1 MGYLH
6 PGHLSLVELAGEKAR
21 RVAVSIFV
29 NPLQFGPGEDLAR
42 YPRDPDRDLALLEAR
57 GVDLVFLPGVEE
69 MYPGGE
75 PAVTVDPGPMGQR
88 LCGAFRPGHFR
99 GVLTV
104 VARLFGLFRPRLAV
118 FGQKD
123 FQQVALVRRMVE
135 DLELGVEI
143 LVGPTVREEDGLAL
157 SSRNA
162 YLSPEEREAAPGLYR
177 ALLAVQAAFSE
188 GERSAGALS
197 GVLTREIGRTPA
209 LRLQYAE
216 IVQSHTLERVDP
228 VTPGAAAVAAAFC
241 GATRLLDNHILAA

>member
-1 MGYLH
+1 
-6 PGHLSLVELAGEKAR
+6 
-21 RVAVSIFV
+21 
-29 NPLQFGPGEDLAR
+29 
-42 YPRDPDRDLALLEAR
+42 
-57 GVDLVFLPGVEE
+57 
-69 MYPGGE
+69 
-75 PAVTVDPGPMGQR
+75 
-88 LCGAFRPGHFR
+88 
-99 GVLTV
+99 
-104 VARLFGLFRPRLAV
+104 
-118 FGQKD
+118 
-123 FQQVALVRRMVE
+123 
-135 DLELGVEI
+135 
-143 LVGPTVREEDGLAL
+143 VGPTVREEDGLAL